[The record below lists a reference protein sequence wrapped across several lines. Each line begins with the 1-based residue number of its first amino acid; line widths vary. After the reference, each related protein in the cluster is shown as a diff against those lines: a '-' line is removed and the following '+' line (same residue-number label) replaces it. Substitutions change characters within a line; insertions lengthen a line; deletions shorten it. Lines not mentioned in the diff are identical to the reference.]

1 MSANDARPCKHCGVI
16 AVPVQHRC
24 DAKQAAITKA
34 REGYEMVERP
44 IQVWDEIRE
53 EWVKL

>member
-1 MSANDARPCKHCGVI
+1 MSANDARPCKHCGVN

-24 DAKQAAITKA
+24 GAKQAAITKA
-34 REGYEMVERP
+34 REGCEMVERP